1 MTRRHDVLVRWGRGI
16 GRLAAMLVFAAG
28 VVVLMLWLAGTF
40 EPKVPVDTLS
50 SPAQAAEVRGEVV
63 PVRVRKL
70 PLYESA
76 VGSIRAVH
84 ETSVGS
90 KLLARVVEVNLKA
103 GQAVKEG
110 DVLVRLDDS
119 DLQARLQGAQAAVRA
134 AAAAYDQAAAEEKR
148 NAPLAKDRAISQQEY
163 ERTLAAMKK
172 AEAEMHRAQE
182 TVKEIQATLDWAT
195 IRAPMEG
202 VVIDKKID
210 VGDTVTPGQVLV
222 TIFDPRR
229 MQLVA
234 SVRESLALQLQTGQ
248 DIDVQVQGLN
258 KQCSGTISEIV
269 PEAQAASR
277 AFQVKVTGPCPT
289 GIYTGMFGRILIPLA
304 EEKVLVIPEES
315 VRNVGQL
322 ELVDVVEGDRVSRRA
337 IRTGRKIDG
346 EVEILS
352 GLREGEQV
360 LASPASGSA

>member
-1 MTRRHDVLVRWGRGI
+1 MTRRRDVLAVWARSL
-16 GRLAAMLVFAAG
+16 GRLTAMLVFAAG
-28 VVVLMLWLAGTF
+28 VVLLMLWLAGKF
-40 EPKVPVDTLS
+40 EPKVPVEALAA
-50 SPAQAAEVRGEVV
+50 PVQAAEVDGEVV

-103 GQAVKEG
+103 GQGVKQN
-110 DVLVRLDDS
+110 DVLVRLDAT
-119 DLQARLQGAQAAVRA
+119 DLQAKLQQAQAAVRA
-134 AAAAYDQAAAEEKR
+134 AAAAHEQAAAEEKR

-163 ERTLAAMKK
+163 ERTLTAMRK
-172 AEAEMHRAQE
+172 AEAEWQRAQE
-182 TVKEIQATLDWAT
+182 GVKEIQATLEWAT
-195 IRAPMEG
+195 VRAPMDG
-202 VVIDKKID
+202 VVIDKHVD
-210 VGDTVTPGQVLV
+210 VGDTVTPGQILV
-222 TIFDPRR
+222 TIFDPKR

-248 DIDVQVQGLN
+248 DIDVLVQGLN

-277 AFQVKVTGPCPT
+277 AFQVKVTGPCPA

-304 EEKVLVIPEES
+304 EEKILVVPQKS
-315 VRNVGQL
+315 VRLVGQL
-322 ELVDVVEGDRVSRRA
+322 ELVEVVEDGRVSRRA
-337 IRTGRKIDG
+337 VRTGRKLDG
-346 EVEILS
+346 DVEILS

-360 LASPASGSA
+360 LASPASEAA